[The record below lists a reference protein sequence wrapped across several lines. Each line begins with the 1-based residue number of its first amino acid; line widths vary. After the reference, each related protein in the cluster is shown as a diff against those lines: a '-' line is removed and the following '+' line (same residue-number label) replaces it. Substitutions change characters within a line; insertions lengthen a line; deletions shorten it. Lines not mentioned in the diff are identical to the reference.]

1 MPRDTLF
8 VLDLD
13 GVVYDFLGGVLE
25 YLKNRW
31 GIRLKESEV
40 YEFHLAR
47 LTGNDEVNRDLI
59 AQITLHDEYENRV
72 SPILYTEYVK
82 MYPWAEAAIARL
94 KTRGDI
100 AFCTSR
106 PRSLSNLTRRQMQCD
121 LGDLFGPEVP
131 FTMNAN
137 KVKAT
142 QILRREYRSV
152 FAFEDNLKQAERY
165 IHAKIPTYLMKFSY
179 NAQARENWWLRLA
192 ENLQDAVDAYEKMY
206 QRMEV

>member
-1 MPRDTLF
+1 MKDTLF

-31 GIRLKESEV
+31 GIRIKESEV

-47 LTGNDEVNRDLI
+47 LTDRDEVNRDLI
-59 AQITLHDEYENRV
+59 AQITLRDEHENRV
-72 SPILYTEYVK
+72 PPILYTEYVK

-94 KTRGDI
+94 KERGDL

-106 PRSLSNLTRRQMQCD
+106 PRGLSNLTRRQMQCD
-121 LGDLFGPEVP
+121 LGELFGPEVP

-142 QILRREYRSV
+142 QILRRPYRTV
-152 FAFEDNLKQAERY
+152 IAFEDNLRQAQRY
-165 IHAKIPTYLMKFSY
+165 NQARVPVYLMKFSY
-179 NAQARENWWLRLA
+179 NAQAQESWWLRLA

-206 QRMEV
+206 QGMEV

>member
-1 MPRDTLF
+1 MKDTLF

-31 GIRLKESEV
+31 NIRLRESDV

-47 LTGNDEVNRDLI
+47 LTGNEEANRDLI
-59 AQITLHDEYENRV
+59 AQITLHDAHENRV
-72 SPILYTEYVK
+72 QPILYNEYVK
-82 MYPWAEAAIARL
+82 PYPWAEAAIARL
-94 KTRGDI
+94 AEHGGL

-106 PRSLSNLTRRQMQCD
+106 PRVLSNITRRHMQRD
-121 LGDLFGPEVP
+121 LGDLIGPETP

-142 QILRREYRSV
+142 HVFRRDYRNV
-152 FAFEDNLKQAERY
+152 YAFEDNLKQAERY
-165 IHAKIPTYLMKFSY
+165 VAARIPTYLMKFAY
-179 NAQARENWWLRLA
+179 NAQARESWWLRPVD
-192 ENLQDAVDAYEKMY
+192 NLQDAVVSYEKMHGG
-206 QRMEV
+206 MEV

>member
-1 MPRDTLF
+1 MKDTLF

-31 GIRLKESEV
+31 GVRINESEV
-40 YEFHLAR
+40 YEFDLAR
-47 LTGNDEVNRDLI
+47 LTDNDAANRDLI
-59 AQITLHDEYENRV
+59 AQITLRDEHENRV
-72 SPILYTEYVK
+72 NPVLYDEYVK
-82 MYPWAEAAIARL
+82 PYPWAEAAIARL
-94 KTRGDI
+94 KERGDL

-106 PRSLSNLTRRQMQCD
+106 PRGLSNITRRQMQCA

-142 QILRREYRSV
+142 QILRRDYRRV
-152 FAFEDNLKQAERY
+152 IAFEDNLRQAERY
-165 IHAKIPTYLMKFSY
+165 IQAKIPVYLMKFAY
-179 NAQARENWWLRLA
+179 NTQARENWWLRLA
-192 ENLQDAVDAYEKMY
+192 ENLQEAVNAYEKSY
-206 QRMEV
+206 HEMEV

>member
-1 MPRDTLF
+1 MNATLF

-31 GIRLKESEV
+31 GIRLKETEIF
-40 YEFHLAR
+40 EFHLAR

-59 AQITLHDEYENRV
+59 AQITLQDEHENRV
-72 SPILYTEYVK
+72 SPIMYTEYIK

-94 KTRGDI
+94 KDHGDI

-106 PRSLSNLTRRQMQCD
+106 PRQLSNLTRRQMQYD

-142 QILRREYRSV
+142 QVLRRDYRHV
-152 FAFEDNLKQAERY
+152 FAFEDNLKQAEKY
-165 IHAKIPTYLMKFSY
+165 VAAKIPTYLMRFPH

-192 ENLQDAVDAYEKMY
+192 ENLQDAVESYEKMY
-206 QRMEV
+206 LRTEV